1 MITKVQTKD
10 ILDSIPITNN
20 IKILGWIVNQSM
32 VNIEGYNANHKS
44 LAADLRSELES
55 AFGKQ
60 NITKV
65 FGYRT
70 KIWVLEFK
78 DLTFNVFSA
87 PTKGTNIEIVD
98 MSYTDMHQGK
108 RCEDIIEF
116 LEQLSKLIN
125 SQ

>member
-10 ILDSIPITNN
+10 ILDSVPVGNN
-20 IKILGWIVNQSM
+20 INILTWIVNQSM
-32 VNIEGYNANHKS
+32 LGYQFNHKS

-125 SQ
+125 KQ